1 MSARII
7 RESLDYFPVSGP
19 IVVNAKLPFLATLI
33 KFLNLREL
41 RFLFSG
47 RCNRLMIRKEG
58 DLEV

>member
-1 MSARII
+1 MQ
-7 RESLDYFPVSGP
+7 EFLDYYPVSGP
-19 IVVNAKLPFLATLI
+19 IVVNAKLPLLATLI

-47 RCNRLMIRKEG
+47 RCNRLRIRKEG